1 MIPLAIFA
9 GYLAGLA
16 IAILGV
22 AAENSRIAFGSYAL
36 YGNGALIVPAI
47 LAPFA
52 LYPGWIWL
60 LAREGDRRLEAAL
73 YVLGLHFG
81 VGTWAV
87 LEVALNPQSGNVS
100 ILSAAPGFLLSGALF
115 VLPAALL
122 AAATLWLVR
131 SRHVA
136 ITPLTAAFGFLIAA
150 LTGLLFGVGLG
161 ILSGGAVALGLDKP
175 ERRIAI
181 GIALLVLLLVAA
193 NAPIIAAI
201 VTGSDRT
208 P

>member
-1 MIPLAIFA
+1 VTAVALLV
-9 GYLAGLA
+9 GYLGGLV
-16 IAILGV
+16 IAILAF

-52 LYPGWIWL
+52 LYPGWVWL

-73 YVLGLHFG
+73 YVVGLHFG

-87 LEVALNPQSGNVS
+87 LEVALNPQSGSVS
-100 ILSAAPGFLLSGALF
+100 LLDAAPGFLLSGALF

-161 ILSGGAVALGLDKP
+161 ILSGGAVALGLDRP
-175 ERRIAI
+175 ARRIAI
-181 GIALLVLLLVAA
+181 GIVLLLLLIVAG
-193 NAPIIAAI
+193 NSPIIAAI
-201 VTGSDRT
+201 VTSGGGAR
-208 P
+208 

>member
-1 MIPLAIFA
+1 MALALLA
-9 GYLAGLA
+9 GYLAGLL
-16 IAILGV
+16 IAILAF

-36 YGNGALIVPAI
+36 YGNGALVVPAI

-52 LYPGWIWL
+52 LYPGWVWL
-60 LAREGDRRLEAAL
+60 LAREGDRRLDAAL
-73 YVLGLHFG
+73 YVVGLHIG
-81 VGTWAV
+81 VGMWAV
-87 LEVALNPQSGNVS
+87 LEVVFSTQSGSVS
-100 ILSAAPGFLLSGALF
+100 LLSAAPGFLLSGALF

-161 ILSGGAVALGLDKP
+161 ILSGGAVALGLDRP
-175 ERRIAI
+175 QRRIAI
-181 GIALLVLLLVAA
+181 GIALLVLLIIAA
-193 NAPIIAAI
+193 NTPIIAAI
-201 VTGSDRT
+201 VTSSSSTR
-208 P
+208 

>member
-1 MIPLAIFA
+1 MAIALLA

-16 IAILGV
+16 IAILAF

-36 YGNGALIVPAI
+36 YGNGALVVPAI

-52 LYPGWIWL
+52 LYPGWVWL
-60 LAREGDRRLEAAL
+60 LAREADRRLDAAL
-73 YVLGLHFG
+73 YVVGLHIG
-81 VGTWAV
+81 VGMWAV
-87 LEVALNPQSGNVS
+87 LEVVFSTQSGSVS
-100 ILSAAPGFLLSGALF
+100 LLSAAPGFLLSGALF

-150 LTGLLFGVGLG
+150 LTSLLFGVGLG
-161 ILSGGAVALGLDKP
+161 ILSGGAVALGLDRP
-175 ERRIAI
+175 ARRIAI
-181 GIALLVLLLVAA
+181 GIALLVLLIVAG
-193 NAPIIAAI
+193 NSPIIAAI
-201 VTGSDRT
+201 VTSSGSTR
-208 P
+208 

>member
-1 MIPLAIFA
+1 MALALLA
-9 GYLAGLA
+9 GYLAGLI
-16 IAILGV
+16 IAVLAF
-22 AAENSRIAFGSYAL
+22 AAENSRVAFGSYAL

-52 LYPGWIWL
+52 LYPGWVWL

-73 YVLGLHFG
+73 YVVGLHFG

-87 LEVALNPQSGNVS
+87 LEVLLNPQSGTVS
-100 ILSAAPGFLLSGALF
+100 LQSAAPGFLLSGALF

-122 AAATLWLVR
+122 AAATLWLIR

-161 ILSGGAVALGLDKP
+161 ILSGGAVALGLDTP
-175 ERRIAI
+175 ERRMAI
-181 GIALLVLLLVAA
+181 GIALLVLLIVAG
-193 NAPIIAAI
+193 NSPIIAAI
-201 VTGSDRT
+201 LTSGGSTR
-208 P
+208 

>member
-1 MIPLAIFA
+1 MAIALLA

-16 IAILGV
+16 IAILAF

-36 YGNGALIVPAI
+36 YGNGALVVPAI

-52 LYPGWIWL
+52 LYPGWVWL
-60 LAREGDRRLEAAL
+60 LAREGDRRLDAAL
-73 YVLGLHFG
+73 YVVGLHIG
-81 VGTWAV
+81 VGMWAV
-87 LEVALNPQSGNVS
+87 LEVVFSTQSGSVS
-100 ILSAAPGFLLSGALF
+100 LLSAAPGFLLSGALF

-150 LTGLLFGVGLG
+150 LTSLLFGVGLG
-161 ILSGGAVALGLDKP
+161 ILSGGAVALGLDRP
-175 ERRIAI
+175 ARRIVI
-181 GIALLVLLLVAA
+181 GIALLVLLIVAG
-193 NAPIIAAI
+193 NSPIIAAI
-201 VTGSDRT
+201 VTSSGSTR
-208 P
+208 

>member
-1 MIPLAIFA
+1 MAIALLA

-16 IAILGV
+16 IAILAF

-36 YGNGALIVPAI
+36 YGNGALVVPAI

-52 LYPGWIWL
+52 LYPGWVWL
-60 LAREGDRRLEAAL
+60 LAREGDRRLDAAL
-73 YVLGLHFG
+73 YVVGLHIG
-81 VGTWAV
+81 VGMWAV
-87 LEVALNPQSGNVS
+87 LEVVFSTQSGSVS
-100 ILSAAPGFLLSGALF
+100 LLSAAPGFLLSGALF

-150 LTGLLFGVGLG
+150 LTSLLFGVGLG
-161 ILSGGAVALGLDKP
+161 ILSGGAVALGLDRP
-175 ERRIAI
+175 ARRIAI
-181 GIALLVLLLVAA
+181 GIALLVLLIVAG
-193 NAPIIAAI
+193 NSPIIAAI
-201 VTGSDRT
+201 VTSSGSTR
-208 P
+208 

>member
-1 MIPLAIFA
+1 MTALALLV
-9 GYLAGLA
+9 GYLAGLV
-16 IAILGV
+16 IAILAF
-22 AAENSRIAFGSYAL
+22 AAENSRIEFGSYAL

-52 LYPGWIWL
+52 LYPGWVWL

-73 YVLGLHFG
+73 YVFGLHFG
-81 VGTWAV
+81 VGTWAM
-87 LEVALNPQSGNVS
+87 LEVALNPGSQSVS
-100 ILSAAPGFLLSGALF
+100 LLDAAPGFLLSGALF

-150 LTGLLFGVGLG
+150 FTGLLFGVGLG
-161 ILSGGAVALGLDKP
+161 ILSGGAVSLGLDRP

-181 GIALLVLLLVAA
+181 GFLLLVLLIVAG

-201 VTGSDRT
+201 LTSSGGAR
-208 P
+208 

>member
-1 MIPLAIFA
+1 MVIALLT

-16 IAILGV
+16 IAILAF

-36 YGNGALIVPAI
+36 YGNGALVVPAI

-52 LYPGWIWL
+52 LYPGWVWL
-60 LAREGDRRLEAAL
+60 LAREGDRRLDAAL
-73 YVLGLHFG
+73 YVVGLHIG
-81 VGTWAV
+81 VGMWAV
-87 LEVALNPQSGNVS
+87 LEVVFSTQSGSVS
-100 ILSAAPGFLLSGALF
+100 LLSAAPGFLLSGALF

-150 LTGLLFGVGLG
+150 LTSLLFGVGLG
-161 ILSGGAVALGLDKP
+161 ILSGGAVALGLDRP
-175 ERRIAI
+175 ARRIAI
-181 GIALLVLLLVAA
+181 GIALLVLLIVAG
-193 NAPIIAAI
+193 NSPIIAAI
-201 VTGSDRT
+201 VTSSGSTR
-208 P
+208 

>member
-1 MIPLAIFA
+1 MAIALLA

-16 IAILGV
+16 IAILAF

-36 YGNGALIVPAI
+36 YGNGALVVPAI

-52 LYPGWIWL
+52 LYPGWVWL
-60 LAREGDRRLEAAL
+60 LARGGDRRLDAAL
-73 YVLGLHFG
+73 YVVGLHIG
-81 VGTWAV
+81 VGMWAV
-87 LEVALNPQSGNVS
+87 LEVVFSTQSGSVS
-100 ILSAAPGFLLSGALF
+100 LLSAAPGFLLSGALF

-150 LTGLLFGVGLG
+150 LTSLLFGVGLG
-161 ILSGGAVALGLDKP
+161 ILSGGAVALGLDRP
-175 ERRIAI
+175 ARRIAI
-181 GIALLVLLLVAA
+181 GIALLVLLIVAG
-193 NAPIIAAI
+193 NSPIIAAI
-201 VTGSDRT
+201 VTSSGSTR
-208 P
+208 

>member
-1 MIPLAIFA
+1 MAIA
-9 GYLAGLA
+9 LLTGYLAGLV
-16 IAILGV
+16 IAILAF

-52 LYPGWIWL
+52 LYPGWVWL

-73 YVLGLHFG
+73 YVVGLHFG

-87 LEVALNPQSGNVS
+87 LEVALNPQSNVS
-100 ILSAAPGFLLSGALF
+100 LLSAAPGFLLSGALF

-181 GIALLVLLLVAA
+181 GIALLVLLIVAG
-193 NAPIIAAI
+193 NSPIIAAI
-201 VTGSDRT
+201 VTSGPTR
-208 P
+208 

>member
-1 MIPLAIFA
+1 MMAIALLA
-9 GYLAGLA
+9 GYLAGLV
-16 IAILGV
+16 IAVLAF

-52 LYPGWIWL
+52 LYPGWVWL

-73 YVLGLHFG
+73 YVVGLHFG

-87 LEVALNPQSGNVS
+87 LEVALNPQSNVS
-100 ILSAAPGFLLSGALF
+100 LLSAAPGFLLSGALF

-136 ITPLTAAFGFLIAA
+136 ITPLTAAFAFLIAA

-161 ILSGGAVALGLDKP
+161 ILSGGAVALAL
-175 ERRIAI
+175 ERPARTTMV
-181 GIALLVLLLVAA
+181 GVALFALLLVAA

-201 VTGSDRT
+201 VTRSDLT
-208 P
+208 L